1 MKTVVKKT
9 IFLLFA
15 GVSVLLLLIT
25 GIQYKNR
32 YCFQRQLA
40 DKVLRFHVLAES
52 DSAYDQQMKLMVR
65 DEIGAMLAEQL
76 DGIDSLA
83 ACEKKVAALLPQ
95 IERTAEETLRKA
107 GCTAAVTASL
117 EQADFPVKRYGD
129 YTFPAGSYEALRVK
143 IGEGEGQNW
152 WCVMYP
158 NMCFHGSVYEI
169 VDEDAE
175 KSLQQVLSGDEY
187 DAVLKSGKY
196 RVRFKYL
203 DFLNRFIKD

>member
-158 NMCFHGSVYEI
+158 HMCFADSVYEE
-169 VDEDAE
+169 VGDQEEEA
-175 KSLQQVLSGDEY
+175 LRRVLSGEEY
-187 DAVLKSGKY
+187 EAVLAAGDYQVK
-196 RVRFKYL
+196 FKYL
-203 DFLNRFIKD
+203 TFLNRLLQ

>member
-117 EQADFPVKRYGD
+117 EQTDFPVKRYGD

-158 NMCFHGSVYEI
+158 NMCFADSVYEE
-169 VDEDAE
+169 VGDQEEEA
-175 KSLQQVLSGDEY
+175 LRRVLSGEEY
-187 DAVLKSGKY
+187 EAVLAAGDYQVK
-196 RVRFKYL
+196 FKYL
-203 DFLNRFIKD
+203 TFLNRLLQ

>member
-52 DSAYDQQMKLMVR
+52 DSAYDQHMKLMVR

-158 NMCFHGSVYEI
+158 NMCFADSVYEE
-169 VDEDAE
+169 VGDQEEEA
-175 KSLQQVLSGDEY
+175 LRRVLSGEEY
-187 DAVLKSGKY
+187 EAVLAAGDYQVK
-196 RVRFKYL
+196 FKYL
-203 DFLNRFIKD
+203 TFLNRLLQ

>member
-158 NMCFHGSVYEI
+158 NMCFADSVYEE
-169 VDEDAE
+169 VGDQEEEA
-175 KSLQQVLSGDEY
+175 LRRVLSGEEY
-187 DAVLKSGKY
+187 EAVLAAGDYQVK
-196 RVRFKYL
+196 FKYL
-203 DFLNRFIKD
+203 TFLNRLLQ